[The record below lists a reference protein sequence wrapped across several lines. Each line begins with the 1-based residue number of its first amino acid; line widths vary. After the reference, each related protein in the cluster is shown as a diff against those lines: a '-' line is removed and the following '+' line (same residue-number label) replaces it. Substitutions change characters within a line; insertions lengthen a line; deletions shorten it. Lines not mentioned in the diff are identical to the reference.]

1 MKLNKWFYLAALSF
15 IWGSSFILIK
25 KGLVGLTAIE
35 LGSIR
40 IIISAFVLIPFTF
53 NRLKEITF
61 KQWKWIII
69 SAFVGSFFPAFLFA
83 FAEQEIDSS
92 VASILNSIVP
102 LNTIIIGLVLFGIKS
117 TKRQIIGVLLGFF
130 GAYQLIISGINLN
143 PDQNYF
149 YSGLVI
155 ICSFLY
161 AFNVNIIKKYLQE
174 LSAVAIAT
182 GHFIVILIPA
192 IIVLLISDFNF
203 EKFQSSQTQTSLFY
217 VTLLAIFGTTLAK
230 ILFNKLINISSAVFA
245 SSVTYSMLI
254 VSIFWGI
261 MDGENFSINQLFATI
276 IIVIGIDNGGESWAV
291 SILRKEQIE
300 KLGV

>member
-130 GAYQLIISGINLN
+130 GAYQLIISGMNLN

-182 GHFIVILIPA
+182 GHFIVILIPS

-203 EKFQSSQTQTSLFY
+203 EKHQSPETQTSLFY
-217 VTLLAIFGTTLAK
+217 VVLLAIFGTTLAK

-261 MDGENFSINQLFATI
+261 LDGENFSLNQLFATVI
-276 IIVIGIDNGGESWAV
+276 IILGILLTNKKS
-291 SILRKEQIE
+291 RN
-300 KLGV
+300 

>member
-182 GHFIVILIPA
+182 GHFIVILIPS

-203 EKFQSSQTQTSLFY
+203 EKLQNPQTQISLFY

-254 VSIFWGI
+254 VSIFWGV

-276 IIVIGIDNGGESWAV
+276 IIVVGILLTNKKS
-291 SILRKEQIE
+291 KN
-300 KLGV
+300 

>member
-1 MKLNKWFYLAALSF
+1 MKLNKWFYLAVLSF

-53 NRLKEITF
+53 NRLKEINF

-83 FAEQEIDSS
+83 YAEQEIDSS

-130 GAYQLIISGINLN
+130 GAYQLILSGINLN

-174 LSAVAIAT
+174 LSAIAIAT
-182 GHFIVILIPA
+182 GHFIVILIPS

-203 EKFQSSQTQTSLFY
+203 EKLQNSQTQTSLFY

-245 SSVTYSMLI
+245 SSVTYSMLL
-254 VSIFWGI
+254 VSIFWGV

-276 IIVIGIDNGGESWAV
+276 IIVIGILLTNKKS
-291 SILRKEQIE
+291 KN
-300 KLGV
+300 

>member
-1 MKLNKWFYLAALSF
+1 MKLNKWFYLVALSF

-40 IIISAFVLIPFTF
+40 IIISALVLIPFTL
-53 NRLKEITF
+53 NRLKKISF

-161 AFNVNIIKKYLQE
+161 AFNVNIIKKYLQD

-182 GHFIVILIPA
+182 GHFTVILIPS

-203 EKFQSSQTQTSLFY
+203 ERLQSPQTQISLFY
-217 VTLLAIFGTTLAK
+217 VTVLAVFGTTLAK
-230 ILFNKLINISSAVFA
+230 ILFNKLINISSPVFA

-254 VSIFWGI
+254 VSIFWGV
-261 MDGENFSINQLFATI
+261 MDGENFSFNQLFATI
-276 IIVIGIDNGGESWAV
+276 IIILGILLTNKKS
-291 SILRKEQIE
+291 KN
-300 KLGV
+300 

>member
-1 MKLNKWFYLAALSF
+1 MKLNKWFYLTALSF

-40 IIISAFVLIPFTF
+40 IIISALVLVPFTF
-53 NRLKEITF
+53 NRLKEISH

-130 GAYQLIISGINLN
+130 GAYQLIISGMNLN

-182 GHFIVILIPA
+182 GHFIVILIPS

-203 EKFQSSQTQTSLFY
+203 EKIQSTETQTSLFY
-217 VTLLAIFGTTLAK
+217 VVLLAIFGTTLAK

-261 MDGENFSINQLFATI
+261 LDGENFSFNQLFATV
-276 IIVIGIDNGGESWAV
+276 IIVLGILLTNNKS
-291 SILRKEQIE
+291 KN
-300 KLGV
+300 

>member
-40 IIISAFVLIPFTF
+40 IIISALALIPFTF

-102 LNTIIIGLVLFGIKS
+102 LNTIIIGLVIFGIKS

-182 GHFIVILIPA
+182 GHFIVILIPS

-203 EKFQSSQTQTSLFY
+203 EKLQSPETQTSLFY
-217 VTLLAIFGTTLAK
+217 VVLLAIFGTTLAK

-261 MDGENFSINQLFATI
+261 LDGENFSFNQLFATVI
-276 IIVIGIDNGGESWAV
+276 IILGILLTNKKS
-291 SILRKEQIE
+291 RN
-300 KLGV
+300 

>member
-25 KGLVGLTAIE
+25 KGLIGLTAIE

-40 IIISAFVLIPFTF
+40 IIISALVLIPFTF
-53 NRLKEITF
+53 NRLKEISF

-130 GAYQLIISGINLN
+130 GAYQLILSGINLN

-161 AFNVNIIKKYLQE
+161 AFNVNIIKKYLQD

-182 GHFIVILIPA
+182 GHFTVILIPS

-203 EKFQSSQTQTSLFY
+203 ERLQSPQTQISLFY

-230 ILFNKLINISSAVFA
+230 ILFNKLINMSSAVFA

-254 VSIFWGI
+254 VSIFWGVL
-261 MDGENFSINQLFATI
+261 DGENFSFNQLFATVI
-276 IIVIGIDNGGESWAV
+276 IILGILLTNKKS
-291 SILRKEQIE
+291 RN
-300 KLGV
+300 

>member
-40 IIISAFVLIPFTF
+40 IIISAFVLIPFTL

-130 GAYQLIISGINLN
+130 GAYLLIISGINLN

-155 ICSFLY
+155 VCSFLY

-182 GHFIVILIPA
+182 GHFIVILIPS
-192 IIVLLISDFNF
+192 IIVLLLSDFNF
-203 EKFQSSQTQTSLFY
+203 EKLQNPQTQTSLFY

-254 VSIFWGI
+254 VSIFWGV
-261 MDGENFSINQLFATI
+261 MDGEKFSINQLFATI
-276 IIVIGIDNGGESWAV
+276 IIVIGILLTNKKSK
-291 SILRKEQIE
+291 S
-300 KLGV
+300 

>member
-40 IIISAFVLIPFTF
+40 IIISAFVLVPFTF

-276 IIVIGIDNGGESWAV
+276 IIVIGILLTNKKSK
-291 SILRKEQIE
+291 S
-300 KLGV
+300 

>member
-40 IIISAFVLIPFTF
+40 IIISAFVLVPFTF

-182 GHFIVILIPA
+182 GHFIVILIPS

-203 EKFQSSQTQTSLFY
+203 EKLQNPQTQTSLFY

-254 VSIFWGI
+254 VSIFWGV

-276 IIVIGIDNGGESWAV
+276 IIVIGILLTNKKS
-291 SILRKEQIE
+291 KN
-300 KLGV
+300 

>member
-40 IIISAFVLIPFTF
+40 IIISAFVLVPFTF

-182 GHFIVILIPA
+182 GHFIVILIPS

-203 EKFQSSQTQTSLFY
+203 EKLQNPQTQTSLFY

-254 VSIFWGI
+254 VSIFWGV

-276 IIVIGIDNGGESWAV
+276 IIVIGILLTNKKSK
-291 SILRKEQIE
+291 S
-300 KLGV
+300 

>member
-40 IIISAFVLIPFTF
+40 IIISALALIPFTF

-130 GAYQLIISGINLN
+130 GAYQLIISGMNLN

-155 ICSFLY
+155 ICSFLF

-182 GHFIVILIPA
+182 GHFIVILIPS

-203 EKFQSSQTQTSLFY
+203 EKLQSTETQTSLFY
-217 VTLLAIFGTTLAK
+217 VVLLAIFGTTLAK

-261 MDGENFSINQLFATI
+261 LDGENFSFNQLFATV
-276 IIVIGIDNGGESWAV
+276 IIVLGILLTNNKS
-291 SILRKEQIE
+291 RN
-300 KLGV
+300 

>member
-25 KGLVGLTAIE
+25 KGLIGLTAIE

-40 IIISAFVLIPFTF
+40 IIISALALIPFTF

-130 GAYQLIISGINLN
+130 GAYQLIISGMNLN

-182 GHFIVILIPA
+182 GHFIVILIPS

-203 EKFQSSQTQTSLFY
+203 EKLQSPETQTSLFY
-217 VTLLAIFGTTLAK
+217 VVLLAIFGTTLAK

-261 MDGENFSINQLFATI
+261 LDGENFSFNQLFATVI
-276 IIVIGIDNGGESWAV
+276 IILGILLTNKKS
-291 SILRKEQIE
+291 RN
-300 KLGV
+300 

>member
-1 MKLNKWFYLAALSF
+1 MKLNKWFYLAVLSF

-25 KGLVGLTAIE
+25 KGLVGLTAVE

-40 IIISAFVLIPFTF
+40 IIISALVLLPFTF
-53 NRLKEITF
+53 KRLMAITF

-182 GHFIVILIPA
+182 GHFIVILIPS

-203 EKFQSSQTQTSLFY
+203 EKLQNPQAQTSLFY

-261 MDGENFSINQLFATI
+261 LDGENFSFNQLFATAI
-276 IIVIGIDNGGESWAV
+276 IILGILLTNKKS
-291 SILRKEQIE
+291 RN
-300 KLGV
+300 

>member
-40 IIISAFVLIPFTF
+40 IIISAFVLVPFTF

-203 EKFQSSQTQTSLFY
+203 EKLQNLQTQTSLFY

-254 VSIFWGI
+254 VSIFWGV

-276 IIVIGIDNGGESWAV
+276 IIVIGILLTNKKSK
-291 SILRKEQIE
+291 S
-300 KLGV
+300 

>member
-130 GAYQLIISGINLN
+130 GAYLLIISGINLN

-155 ICSFLY
+155 VCSFLY

-182 GHFIVILIPA
+182 GHFIVILIPS
-192 IIVLLISDFNF
+192 IIVLLLSDFNF
-203 EKFQSSQTQTSLFY
+203 EKLQNPQTQTSLFY

-254 VSIFWGI
+254 VSIFWGV
-261 MDGENFSINQLFATI
+261 MDGEKFSINQLFATV
-276 IIVIGIDNGGESWAV
+276 IIVIGILLTNKKSK
-291 SILRKEQIE
+291 S
-300 KLGV
+300 

>member
-40 IIISAFVLIPFTF
+40 IIISALALIPFTI

-161 AFNVNIIKKYLQE
+161 AFNVNIIKKYLQD

-182 GHFIVILIPA
+182 GHFTVILIPS

-203 EKFQSSQTQTSLFY
+203 ERLQSPQTQISLFY
-217 VTLLAIFGTTLAK
+217 VTVLAVFGTTLAK
-230 ILFNKLINISSAVFA
+230 ILFNKLINISSPVFA
-245 SSVTYSMLI
+245 SSVTYSMII
-254 VSIFWGI
+254 VSIFWGV
-261 MDGENFSINQLFATI
+261 MDGENFSFNQLFATI
-276 IIVIGIDNGGESWAV
+276 IIILGILLTNKKS
-291 SILRKEQIE
+291 KN
-300 KLGV
+300 

>member
-130 GAYQLIISGINLN
+130 GAYKLIISGINLN

-182 GHFIVILIPA
+182 GHFIVILIPS

-203 EKFQSSQTQTSLFY
+203 EKLQNPQTQTSLFY

-254 VSIFWGI
+254 VSIFWGV

-276 IIVIGIDNGGESWAV
+276 IIVIGILLTNKKS
-291 SILRKEQIE
+291 KN
-300 KLGV
+300 

>member
-40 IIISAFVLIPFTF
+40 IIISALVLIPFTF
-53 NRLKEITF
+53 NRLKEISF

-130 GAYQLIISGINLN
+130 GAYQLILSGINLN

-161 AFNVNIIKKYLQE
+161 AFNVNIIKKYLQD

-182 GHFIVILIPA
+182 GHFTVILIPS

-203 EKFQSSQTQTSLFY
+203 ERLQSPQTQISLFY

-230 ILFNKLINISSAVFA
+230 ILFNKLINMSSAVFA

-254 VSIFWGI
+254 VSIFWGVL
-261 MDGENFSINQLFATI
+261 DGENFSFNQLFATVI
-276 IIVIGIDNGGESWAV
+276 IILGILLTNKKS
-291 SILRKEQIE
+291 RN
-300 KLGV
+300 

>member
-130 GAYQLIISGINLN
+130 GAYQLIISGIILN

-161 AFNVNIIKKYLQE
+161 AFNVNIIKK
-174 LSAVAIAT
+174 
-182 GHFIVILIPA
+182 
-192 IIVLLISDFNF
+192 
-203 EKFQSSQTQTSLFY
+203 
-217 VTLLAIFGTTLAK
+217 
-230 ILFNKLINISSAVFA
+230 
-245 SSVTYSMLI
+245 
-254 VSIFWGI
+254 
-261 MDGENFSINQLFATI
+261 
-276 IIVIGIDNGGESWAV
+276 
-291 SILRKEQIE
+291 
-300 KLGV
+300 

>member
-182 GHFIVILIPA
+182 GHFIVILIPS

-203 EKFQSSQTQTSLFY
+203 EKLQNLQTQTSLFY

-254 VSIFWGI
+254 VSIFWGV

-276 IIVIGIDNGGESWAV
+276 IIVIGILLTNKKS
-291 SILRKEQIE
+291 KN
-300 KLGV
+300 

>member
-182 GHFIVILIPA
+182 GHFIVILIPS

-203 EKFQSSQTQTSLFY
+203 EKLQNPQTQTSLFY

-254 VSIFWGI
+254 VSIFWGVL
-261 MDGENFSINQLFATI
+261 DGENFSINQLFATI
-276 IIVIGIDNGGESWAV
+276 IIVIGILLTNKKS
-291 SILRKEQIE
+291 KT
-300 KLGV
+300 

>member
-130 GAYQLIISGINLN
+130 GAYLLIISGINLN

-155 ICSFLY
+155 VCSFLY

-182 GHFIVILIPA
+182 GHFIVILIPS
-192 IIVLLISDFNF
+192 IIVLLLSDFNF
-203 EKFQSSQTQTSLFY
+203 EKLQNPQTQTSLFY

-254 VSIFWGI
+254 VSIFWGV
-261 MDGENFSINQLFATI
+261 MDGEKFSINQLFATI
-276 IIVIGIDNGGESWAV
+276 IIVIGILLTNKKSK
-291 SILRKEQIE
+291 S
-300 KLGV
+300 

>member
-182 GHFIVILIPA
+182 GHFIVILIPS

-203 EKFQSSQTQTSLFY
+203 EKLQNPQTQISLFY

-261 MDGENFSINQLFATI
+261 LDGENFSFNQLFATVI
-276 IIVIGIDNGGESWAV
+276 IILGILLTNKKS
-291 SILRKEQIE
+291 RN
-300 KLGV
+300 

>member
-40 IIISAFVLIPFTF
+40 IIISALALIPFTF

-130 GAYQLIISGINLN
+130 GAYQLIISGMNLN

-182 GHFIVILIPA
+182 GHFIVILIPS

-203 EKFQSSQTQTSLFY
+203 EKLQSPETQTSLFY
-217 VTLLAIFGTTLAK
+217 VVLLAIFGTTLAK

-261 MDGENFSINQLFATI
+261 LDGENFSFNQLFATI
-276 IIVIGIDNGGESWAV
+276 IIVLGILLTNNKS
-291 SILRKEQIE
+291 KN
-300 KLGV
+300 

>member
-40 IIISAFVLIPFTF
+40 IIISALALIPFTF
-53 NRLKEITF
+53 NRLKEISH

-130 GAYQLIISGINLN
+130 GAYQLIISGMNLN

-182 GHFIVILIPA
+182 GHFIVILIPS

-203 EKFQSSQTQTSLFY
+203 EKIQSTETQTSLFY
-217 VTLLAIFGTTLAK
+217 VVLLAIFGTTLAK

-261 MDGENFSINQLFATI
+261 LDGENFSFNQLFATV
-276 IIVIGIDNGGESWAV
+276 IIVLGILLTNNKS
-291 SILRKEQIE
+291 KN
-300 KLGV
+300 

>member
-40 IIISAFVLIPFTF
+40 IIISALALIPFTF

-130 GAYQLIISGINLN
+130 GAYQLIISGMNLN

-182 GHFIVILIPA
+182 GHFIVILIPS

-203 EKFQSSQTQTSLFY
+203 EKLQSPETQTSLFY
-217 VTLLAIFGTTLAK
+217 VVLLAIFGTTLAK

-261 MDGENFSINQLFATI
+261 LDGENFSFNQLFATV
-276 IIVIGIDNGGESWAV
+276 IIVLGILLTNNKS
-291 SILRKEQIE
+291 KN
-300 KLGV
+300 

>member
-40 IIISAFVLIPFTF
+40 IIISALVLIPFTF

-130 GAYQLIISGINLN
+130 GAYQLIISGMNLN

-182 GHFIVILIPA
+182 GHFIVILIPS

-203 EKFQSSQTQTSLFY
+203 EKLQSPETQTSLFY
-217 VTLLAIFGTTLAK
+217 VVLLAIFGTTLAK

-261 MDGENFSINQLFATI
+261 LDGENFSFNQLFATVI
-276 IIVIGIDNGGESWAV
+276 IILGILLTNKKS
-291 SILRKEQIE
+291 RN
-300 KLGV
+300 

>member
-155 ICSFLY
+155 VCSFLY

-182 GHFIVILIPA
+182 GHFIVILIPS
-192 IIVLLISDFNF
+192 IIVLLLSDFNF
-203 EKFQSSQTQTSLFY
+203 EKLQNPQTQTSLFY

-254 VSIFWGI
+254 VSIFWGV
-261 MDGENFSINQLFATI
+261 MDGEKFSINQLFATI
-276 IIVIGIDNGGESWAV
+276 IIVIGILLTNKKSK
-291 SILRKEQIE
+291 S
-300 KLGV
+300 

>member
-182 GHFIVILIPA
+182 GHFIVILIPS

-203 EKFQSSQTQTSLFY
+203 EKLQNPQTKTSLFY

-254 VSIFWGI
+254 VSIFWGV

-276 IIVIGIDNGGESWAV
+276 IIVIGILLTNKKS
-291 SILRKEQIE
+291 KN
-300 KLGV
+300 

>member
-40 IIISAFVLIPFTF
+40 IIISAFVLVPFTF

-182 GHFIVILIPA
+182 GHFIVILIPS

-203 EKFQSSQTQTSLFY
+203 EKLQNPQTKTSLFY

-254 VSIFWGI
+254 VSIFWGV

-276 IIVIGIDNGGESWAV
+276 IIVIGILLTNKKS
-291 SILRKEQIE
+291 KN
-300 KLGV
+300 

>member
-130 GAYQLIISGINLN
+130 GAYQLILSGINLN

-182 GHFIVILIPA
+182 GHFIVILIPS
-192 IIVLLISDFNF
+192 IIVLLVSDFNF
-203 EKFQSSQTQTSLFY
+203 EKLQNPQTQTSLFY

-261 MDGENFSINQLFATI
+261 LDGENFSFNQLFATI
-276 IIVIGIDNGGESWAV
+276 IIVIGILLTNKKS
-291 SILRKEQIE
+291 KN
-300 KLGV
+300 

>member
-40 IIISAFVLIPFTF
+40 IIISALALIPFTF

-130 GAYQLIISGINLN
+130 GAYQLIISGMNLN

-182 GHFIVILIPA
+182 GHFIVILIPS

-203 EKFQSSQTQTSLFY
+203 EKLQSPETQTSLFY
-217 VTLLAIFGTTLAK
+217 VVLLAIFGTTLAK

-261 MDGENFSINQLFATI
+261 LDGENFSFNQLFATVI
-276 IIVIGIDNGGESWAV
+276 IILGILLTNKKS
-291 SILRKEQIE
+291 RN
-300 KLGV
+300 

>member
-40 IIISAFVLIPFTF
+40 IIISALALIPFTF

-130 GAYQLIISGINLN
+130 GAYQLIISGMNLN

-182 GHFIVILIPA
+182 GHFIVILIPS

-203 EKFQSSQTQTSLFY
+203 EKLQSPETQTSLFY
-217 VTLLAIFGTTLAK
+217 VVLLAIFGTTLAK

-261 MDGENFSINQLFATI
+261 LDGENFSFNQLFATV
-276 IIVIGIDNGGESWAV
+276 IIVLGILLTNNKS
-291 SILRKEQIE
+291 RN
-300 KLGV
+300 

>member
-40 IIISAFVLIPFTF
+40 IIISAFVLVPFTF
-53 NRLKEITF
+53 KRLNEITF

-182 GHFIVILIPA
+182 GHFIVILIPSV
-192 IIVLLISDFNF
+192 IVLLISDFNF
-203 EKFQSSQTQTSLFY
+203 EKLQNPQIQTSLFY
-217 VTLLAIFGTTLAK
+217 VSLLAIFGTTLAK

-254 VSIFWGI
+254 VSIFWGV

-276 IIVIGIDNGGESWAV
+276 IIVIGILLTNKKS
-291 SILRKEQIE
+291 KN
-300 KLGV
+300 

>member
-40 IIISAFVLIPFTF
+40 IIISALALIPFTF

-130 GAYQLIISGINLN
+130 GAYQLIISGMNLN

-161 AFNVNIIKKYLQE
+161 AFNVNIIKKYLHE

-182 GHFIVILIPA
+182 GHFIVILIPS

-203 EKFQSSQTQTSLFY
+203 EKLQSPETQTSLFY
-217 VTLLAIFGTTLAK
+217 VVLLAIFGTTLAK

-261 MDGENFSINQLFATI
+261 LDGENFSFNQLFATV
-276 IIVIGIDNGGESWAV
+276 IIVLGILLTNNKS
-291 SILRKEQIE
+291 RN
-300 KLGV
+300 

>member
-1 MKLNKWFYLAALSF
+1 MKLSKWFYLAVLSF

-40 IIISAFVLIPFTF
+40 IIISAFVLVPFTF

-203 EKFQSSQTQTSLFY
+203 EKLQSSQTQTSLFY

-254 VSIFWGI
+254 VSIFWGV

-276 IIVIGIDNGGESWAV
+276 IIVIGILLTNKKSK
-291 SILRKEQIE
+291 S
-300 KLGV
+300 

>member
-182 GHFIVILIPA
+182 GHFIVILIPSV
-192 IIVLLISDFNF
+192 IVLLISDFNF
-203 EKFQSSQTQTSLFY
+203 EKLQNPQTKTSLFY

-254 VSIFWGI
+254 VSIFWGV

-276 IIVIGIDNGGESWAV
+276 IIVIGILLTNKKS
-291 SILRKEQIE
+291 KN
-300 KLGV
+300 